1 MPSINRT
8 ITGTELSNNLSL
20 KGKITVF
27 PLDPSIEEKFN
38 FLKEK
43 NFNLKKVFCA
53 HRLQVLVDHFNLHG
67 CSFKRMPV
75 PLRNAFGYDF
85 LKINQFI
92 DQKLSVKIGMETIK
106 NTSVLEDITGKT
118 GFSDGYLVRKYE
130 DRRHADVFISF
141 GRYFKYDHDIMFRL
155 TFAKTHN
162 RRRLRTIVETSLG
175 RMEDRGEVYLKPFT
189 LFDRLPPKAF
199 EMQCLLLSVIERCDD
214 MCEIVNYYKN
224 TKFSQPVKKIREK
237 FYRRCTVTMI
247 GVNQSRPPVQMV
259 PRMTPVKPTFKVT
272 PYASTQHIIRDDGEE
287 EFVVRL
293 RSGKV
298 IVVRN
303 DRRAVAN
310 LFNATLGEGTYKVH
324 SEAFTPNGKRFKHYK
339 RAYCWLDAFL
349 LARKKIPL
357 ETVPHPCLSYG
368 YLLRCGL
375 EKVMRGRITMVSA
388 THGHFTVERVTE
400 TRNARR
406 DTYVGVRWDD
416 GAEVSLK
423 NISNVFDDICSG
435 ILSQTTLRAEND
447 VMTNIVRRVSDKI
460 NSVNSMEK
468 ELTIN
473 VCLSSSQKKK
483 LCVLFPELNFDFSET
498 SYSSHALFT
507 AMRQCENYVMAKRM
521 GFSNFIDAGGDI
533 VSVLHKKLNNVH
545 VCSPLVD
552 VKDAHRH
559 MTRSNQIDNMIGLSE
574 TATLCNDKCQDCKV
588 ERQNI
593 VAVEVYD
600 MTLHDMAKSLLSH
613 KSKRFDFTVI
623 IPPEVCEPECDV
635 RLFDDSLRVHSDGNT
650 VTYFYG
656 DCGESYAHDAQT
668 LRDILRM
675 QIFSVDGVVFK
686 KTLECSKEALHFFSL
701 VPCVGMPPGRLTFS
715 SYYSRSE
722 QDKVLMVIP
731 SRDKFGG
738 ISNVKVKVDKSIVYH
753 LLEYVMNTA
762 LRVDDKAIEYLISQF
777 RARKSISIKGG
788 KVIQTPFE
796 LPLDL
801 YPGFLGVI
809 LGEGIRLREKT
820 HYIARMSYYRHYLP
834 TIINIMIAFMNRT
847 FTKARQFCYESIVD
861 MFRYVMGDSFI
872 NDAVNGDKRIFD
884 IMEVYDFRQTVNIV
898 GDGQKRNVI
907 NESFQK
913 FLNES
918 KENLRTLDDKFCEL
932 DEMFTDSESDK
943 LKDLVLSGGGASN
956 QYVFISFDLYKRIHG
971 FVSRLVSKKS
981 LVDKLVV
988 MISKV
993 ITYLLNKF
1001 KKMSQSVVTI
1011 ISDVIRAIIDYIR
1024 TGNSRLLKVFKTAG
1038 ERVTGKISDVNNSW
1052 MDELEK
1058 VLDDEDQL
1066 ISRSEIETVD
1076 NSDQIDDIRPEGVEM
1091 SVIQSAENIVLAGGG
1106 AHSFNL
1112 QTLLKLFP
1120 ISGVFRIKSTW
1131 KSLIVS
1137 VRSFL
1142 KRIAELYHDV
1152 KEVPGLILDFVK
1164 AGLSVVK
1171 DYVTSTEGL
1180 ETLIQNT
1187 SLTITNLIVSIFTG
1201 NVGMLGIM
1209 LSNFLFL
1216 GLKIFGIEKKYLG
1229 CNTVTAQVANVF
1241 LPPTYFG
1248 PLAFP
1253 IRGLLSK
1260 VVETKLKMK
1269 CSKISQLKPAATD
1282 LIAKDVTLIRF
1293 YDKFSPS
1300 ALRVCI
1306 YISIIFV
1313 LFSPRLML
1321 TLGMCC
1327 LLIGEMKKFL
1337 STTVLQ
1343 TNISL
1348 SYASVLKKTQKSQ
1361 RMKRFKSILAEKFL
1375 RSKTDNQQSND
1386 DEPQMIAG
1394 SQIDS
1399 DVDVEFDY
1407 DGSYVEKSKPT
1418 QPLVQERKMKDKLV
1432 TGNWADVSDS
1442 SSVGSIMEFLNYSNL
1457 RESTDRRFLKCDVTF
1472 GLSDIILK
1480 YPISS
1485 LQVCVTG
1492 ADSRINALAEYYY
1505 LESQKLCIEMG
1516 KLDNL
1521 ARMFNSKTSET
1532 KCFKDTVWDLRNN
1545 LDDSTLYISENGD
1558 AWYRLKR
1565 GDLKKTKLEGVS
1577 KMTLDQSLI
1586 NFDRSHKGVQF
1597 TSEELLGM
1605 YTNNRCLGLEKFI
1618 DKTTGFKVE
1627 PSTEKIKFFNKPP
1640 GAGKTTTIVNSL
1652 VKDLSSRTTCLSLT
1666 CTNAGRKEIV
1676 SKLKARGVTS
1686 PHLYAMTYDSLLM
1699 KGKEF
1704 TVTNLYCDEIFMV
1717 HCGEWFAC
1725 LNLIKCQ
1732 SIECFGDKNQI
1743 PYINRV
1749 PNTVCHHSYS
1759 EYMTFPIEYDNISYR
1774 CPPDVCYILS
1784 SLTDPVGNPLYPGG
1798 VYSAGSN
1805 CDNLRSL
1812 SVEPMNSPDEIKFRD
1827 EDKHITFTQPE
1838 KEEVSR
1844 AISKQLKDSKSA
1856 NTVNEVQGGT
1866 FPAVMLFRNKQFD
1879 NPLYSDVNQFIV
1891 SISRHTDRMCYK
1903 TISSKLNDYVGEKIS
1918 ALNTVADYII
1928 KEYKFKRRV

>member
-237 FYRRCTVTMI
+237 LYRRCTVTMI

-287 EFVVRL
+287 EFVVRK
-293 RSGKV
+293 RSGKT
-298 IVVRN
+298 IVVKN
-303 DRRAVAN
+303 DRKAVTN
-310 LFNATLGEGTYKVH
+310 LFNATLGEGTYKIH
-324 SEAFTPNGKRFKHYK
+324 GEAFTPNGKRFKHFK
-339 RAYCWLDAFL
+339 NAYCWLNAFL

-357 ETVPHPCLSYG
+357 ETVPFPCLSYG

-375 EKVMRGRITMVSA
+375 EKVMKGRISIVSA
-388 THGHFTVERVTE
+388 THGHFSVEKVTE
-400 TRNARR
+400 SKSARR
-406 DTYVGVRWDD
+406 DTHVGVRWDD
-416 GAEVSLK
+416 GAEISLK

-435 ILSQTTLRAEND
+435 IISQTTLRAEND

-483 LCVLFPELNFDFSET
+483 LCGLFPELNFDFSET
-498 SYSSHALFT
+498 SYSSHPLFT
-507 AMRQCENYVMAKRM
+507 AIRQCENYVMAKRL

-533 VSVLHKKLNNVH
+533 VTVLHKNLKDVH

-559 MTRSNQIDNMIGLSE
+559 MTRSNQLDNLTGLSE
-574 TATLCNDKCQDCKV
+574 TATLCNNKCQDCQV

-600 MTLHDMAKSLLSH
+600 MTLHDMARSLLSH
-613 KSKRFDFTVI
+613 KSKRFDFSIV
-623 IPPEVCEPECDV
+623 IPPEVCESECDV
-635 RLFDDSLRVHSDGNT
+635 RLFDDSLRVQSDGNT
-650 VTYFYG
+650 ITYYYG
-656 DCGESYAHDAQT
+656 DCGESYTHDAQT

-675 QIFSVDGVVFK
+675 QIFSVDGIVFK
-686 KTLECSKEALHFFSL
+686 KTLESSKEALHFFSL
-701 VPCVGMPPGRLTFS
+701 VPCVGMPPGKFTFS

-847 FTKARQFCYESIVD
+847 FTKTRQFCYEKIVD

-918 KENLRTLDDKFCEL
+918 KENLRTLDKNFSEIDEL
-932 DEMFTDSESDK
+932 FTDSESDR
-943 LKDLVLSGGGASN
+943 LKDLVLSGGGASG
-956 QYVFISFDLYKRIHG
+956 QYILISFDLYKRIHD

-981 LVDKLVV
+981 LVDKLVA

-1001 KKMSQSVVTI
+1001 KTMSQSVVTL
-1011 ISDVIRAIIDYIR
+1011 ISDVVRAVISFIR
-1024 TGNSRLLKVFKTAG
+1024 TGDPKLLNVFKTAG
-1038 ERVTGKISDVNNSW
+1038 ERVSGKISTINSSW

-1058 VLDDEDQL
+1058 ALDDEDQL
-1066 ISRSEIETVD
+1066 IARNKTESVDPSEH
-1076 NSDQIDDIRPEGVEM
+1076 SDEANLESEED
-1091 SVIQSAENIVLAGGG
+1091 SVIQSAENIALAGGG
-1106 AHSFNL
+1106 SRPFNYHFFSR
-1112 QTLLKLFP
+1112 LKFLGDT
-1120 ISGVFRIKSTW
+1120 SRIRSNW
-1131 KSLIVS
+1131 VSLKIN

-1142 KRIAELYHDV
+1142 IRVVNLYRDL
-1152 KEVPGLILDFVK
+1152 KEIPELILDYVK
-1164 AGLSVVK
+1164 AGLKMVK
-1171 DYVTSTEGL
+1171 EYVTSPEGL
-1180 ETLIQNT
+1180 ETLIQST
-1187 SLTITNLIVSIFTG
+1187 SLTITNLIVAIFTG
-1201 NVGMLGIM
+1201 NVGVLGIM
-1209 LSNFLFL
+1209 LTNFLFI
-1216 GLKIFGIEKKYLG
+1216 GLKVFGIERKCLG

-1241 LPPTYFG
+1241 LPTTYFG

-1260 VVETKLKMK
+1260 VIETKLKMK
-1269 CSKISQLKPAATD
+1269 CSKTALLKSAATE
-1282 LIAKDVTLIRF
+1282 LIAKDITFIRF
-1293 YDKFSPS
+1293 YDKISPRT
-1300 ALRVCI
+1300 LRVCI
-1306 YISIIFV
+1306 YISIIFI
-1313 LFSPRLML
+1313 LFNPRLMFS
-1321 TLGMCC
+1321 LGICC
-1327 LLIGEMKKFL
+1327 VLIGEMKKFL

-1348 SYASVLKKTQKSQ
+1348 SYASILKKTQKSQ
-1361 RMKRFKSILAEKFL
+1361 RMKKFKSILAEKFL
-1375 RSKTDNQQSND
+1375 RSKTESQKSNE
-1386 DEPQMIAG
+1386 DEPQMVAG
-1394 SQIDS
+1394 SVIDS

-1407 DGSYVEKSKPT
+1407 DGSYVEKPNPSHT
-1418 QPLVQERKMKDKLV
+1418 TARVQKFKNKLV
-1432 TGNWADVSDS
+1432 EGNWADVSDS
-1442 SSVGSIMEFLNYSNL
+1442 SSLGSVVDFLNYSSL
-1457 RESTDRRFLKCDVTF
+1457 RASTDRRFLRCDVNF
-1472 GLSDIILK
+1472 GLSDIILR

-1492 ADSRINALAEYYY
+1492 SDSRINALAEYYY

-1521 ARMFNSKTSET
+1521 VRMFNSKASGT

-1545 LDDSTLYISENGD
+1545 LDDSTLYVSENGE

-1565 GDLKKTKLEGVS
+1565 GDLKKTKLEGIS

-1586 NFDRSHKGVQF
+1586 NFDRPHKGVQF
-1597 TSEELLGM
+1597 TSEELMGM

-1618 DKTTGFKVE
+1618 DNVNGFKVE
-1627 PSTEKIKFFNKPP
+1627 PSTQKIKFFNKPP

-1652 VKDLSSRTTCLSLT
+1652 ARDISSRTTCLSLT

-1676 SKLKARGVTS
+1676 SKLKAKGVTS

-1699 KGKEF
+1699 KGREV
-1704 TVTNLYCDEIFMV
+1704 TVSNLYCDEIFMV

-1725 LNLIKCQ
+1725 LNLIKCEA
-1732 SIECFGDKNQI
+1732 IECFGDKNQI

-1784 SLTDPVGNPLYPGG
+1784 SLTDPVGNALYPGG

-1812 SVEPMNSPDEIKFRD
+1812 SVEPMNSPDEIKFRN
-1827 EDKHITFTQPE
+1827 EDKYITFTQPE
-1838 KEEVSR
+1838 KEEASR

-1866 FPAVMLFRNKQFD
+1866 FPNVTLIRNKQFD

-1903 TISSKLNDYVGEKIS
+1903 VVSSKLNDYVGEKIS